1 MPQSFNTPLW
11 RTSFWRRFEQWMLT
25 ATLDDIEQ
33 TETLLAAHSN
43 VVQPIH
49 AVFANALADAEQ
61 LQRMPA
67 SLVVALGDAHLPS
80 NAGPVASVAVTR
92 CDAAVSVQRRD

>member
-1 MPQSFNTPLW
+1 MSPSLNTPLW

-33 TETLLAAHSN
+33 TEALLAANSN
-43 VVQPIH
+43 VVRPIQ
-49 AVFANALADAEQ
+49 AVFANALADDEQ
-61 LQRMPA
+61 RQRMPA
-67 SLVVALGDAHLPS
+67 SLVVALFDAEPAS

-92 CDAAVSVQRRD
+92 CDAAV